1 MFEQVCREVIV
12 RHENGLQLMPV
23 SVNFSRQDFDHADVV
38 DRMDE
43 IYEQSGV
50 GKLVEKNFFIIEITE
65 QDVAS
70 DPQSC
75 QLQVRKIKDSGYRLW
90 LDDFGSGYSSFSM
103 FSKFKFDLIKYDME
117 LIRHLDD
124 NDGANRLILKD
135 LIHLAKE
142 LKIHT
147 LIEGVET
154 EEQLEFVKE
163 IGCELVQ
170 GYYYHKPELLAEIL
184 FRKQAGGR
192 IRIGETSEERDG
204 MDRKWL
210 E

>member
-1 MFEQVCREVIV
+1 M
-12 RHENGLQLMPV
+12 
-23 SVNFSRQDFDHADVV
+23 
-38 DRMDE
+38 
-43 IYEQSGV
+43 
-50 GKLVEKNFFIIEITE
+50 
-65 QDVAS
+65 
-70 DPQSC
+70 
-75 QLQVRKIKDSGYRLW
+75 
-90 LDDFGSGYSSFSM
+90 
-103 FSKFKFDLIKYDME
+103 
-117 LIRHLDD
+117 
-124 NDGANRLILKD
+124 
-135 LIHLAKE
+135 IHLAKE
-142 LKIHT
+142 LKLHT

-170 GYYYHKPELLAEIL
+170 GYYYHKPEPLAEIL